1 MTQIKYTWFL
11 VSLANILFT
20 LAREEAIDLGK
31 ELLRRRFIH
40 HVVYEHDFKDEY
52 LFYRFLEDVK
62 TRSLNAGLT
71 HHCLPR
77 KGKTITVGVF
87 ESTFIVVVANEI
99 ADDLRKLIN
108 EIYDE
113 HLSPDGFVS
122 FFSNLFDSSTLDV
135 IF

>member
-1 MTQIKYTWFL
+1 M
-11 VSLANILFT
+11 
-20 LAREEAIDLGK
+20 GK
-31 ELLRRRFIH
+31 ELLRKHFIH
-40 HVVYEHDFKDEY
+40 HVTYEHDFEDEY

-62 TRSLNAGLT
+62 TRSLNAGLA

-77 KGKTITVGVF
+77 KGIKTIFVWAF

-122 FFSNLFDSSTLDV
+122 F
-135 IF
+135 I

>member
-1 MTQIKYTWFL
+1 M
-11 VSLANILFT
+11 
-20 LAREEAIDLGK
+20 GK
-31 ELLRRRFIH
+31 ELLRRHFIH
-40 HVVYEHDFKDEY
+40 HVTYEHDFEDEY

-62 TRSLNAGLT
+62 TRSLNAGLP

-77 KGKTITVGVF
+77 KGKTIIAGAF
-87 ESTFIVVVANEI
+87 ESTLILLITFVVANEI

-122 FFSNLFDSSTLDV
+122 FLVTYLIV
-135 IF
+135 QLLKHVQ